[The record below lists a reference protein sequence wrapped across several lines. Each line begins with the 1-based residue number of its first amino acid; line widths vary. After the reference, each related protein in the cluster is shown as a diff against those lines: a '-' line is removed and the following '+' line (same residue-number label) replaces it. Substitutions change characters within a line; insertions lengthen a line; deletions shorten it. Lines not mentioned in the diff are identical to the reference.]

1 MSNVIEILFA
11 IVAGAV
17 ILYAIYR
24 FFKYF
29 GIDLIEKLLVI
40 RLISLNHRHA
50 KRIVPFSLCRPR
62 KL

>member
-11 IVAGAV
+11 IAAGAV

-29 GIDLIEKLLVI
+29 AIDLTENDL
-40 RLISLNHRHA
+40 
-50 KRIVPFSLCRPR
+50 
-62 KL
+62 

>member
-11 IVAGAV
+11 IAAGAV

-29 GIDLIEKLLVI
+29 GIDLTE
-40 RLISLNHRHA
+40 NNW
-50 KRIVPFSLCRPR
+50 
-62 KL
+62 